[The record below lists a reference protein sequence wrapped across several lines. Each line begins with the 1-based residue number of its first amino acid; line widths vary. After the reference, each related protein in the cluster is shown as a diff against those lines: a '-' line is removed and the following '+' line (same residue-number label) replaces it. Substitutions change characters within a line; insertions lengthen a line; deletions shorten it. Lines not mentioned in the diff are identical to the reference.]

1 MAWKVNMGGII
12 SGRLELMNWINPTQ
26 SESLTPK
33 KRAKL
38 SSHRLEGWLDL
49 LPFVSRGQPYV
60 AAMYGQGEHHQ
71 ESDQTQ
77 NNTPCKG
84 SQSDSCDECSVEE
97 G

>member
-1 MAWKVNMGGII
+1 MGGII
-12 SGRLELMNWINPTQ
+12 SGRLELRNWSNPIQ
-26 SESLTPK
+26 PEFLTRK
-33 KRAKL
+33 KRANS
-38 SSHRLEGWLDL
+38 SSHWLADWLGL

-60 AAMYGQGEHHQ
+60 AAMYGQGEHHK

-84 SQSDSCDECSVEE
+84 SQSDSCDERSIEK